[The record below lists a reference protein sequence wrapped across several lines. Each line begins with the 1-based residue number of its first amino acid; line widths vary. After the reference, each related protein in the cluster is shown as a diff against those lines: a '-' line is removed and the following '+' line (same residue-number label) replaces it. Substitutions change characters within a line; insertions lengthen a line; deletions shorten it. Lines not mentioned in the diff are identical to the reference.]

1 MAQFQSHFHLKHA
14 DAPGYP
20 ATGIFNPFSTN
31 PLDGQLHLPNG
42 KHYMLD
48 FYGIGSAE
56 LAFLETADGEAFL
69 AQEIVRSGMTVLGSR
84 SHVLPGG
91 GLSVVFLLSESH
103 MSIHTWPEH
112 SFAALD
118 VYTCGGSSAADRL
131 VDSLFALLKPGDSK
145 VSYMERG
152 SDHSHLIQVQREHG
166 NIKKVKVE
174 ATLSSG
180 QNPTVEHRILSGTDR
195 PRPLVLPATIDLCV
209 NAGFAGDE
217 CFLWRN
223 ASLLYS
229 QQSEIQLVEVVHRQF
244 GDRCLLLDG
253 ITQFC
258 NSQYNELYTQSLSE
272 SVMQPLLT
280 STGTGSGGADVYVV
294 GGGDGWIGTHLIT
307 AYPSLVRSIR
317 VVDIDPLVAEVTQK
331 FFPIA
336 GKFDSFKDKRVEYIT
351 ADAFLWLRNAPDNSA
366 DAVIIDCTDHTV
378 SPRRIS

>member
-1 MAQFQSHFHLKHA
+1 
-14 DAPGYP
+14 
-20 ATGIFNPFSTN
+20 
-31 PLDGQLHLPNG
+31 
-42 KHYMLD
+42 MLD

-56 LAFLETADGEAFL
+56 LAFLETADGESYL
-69 AQEIVRSGMTVLGSR
+69 AQEIVRAGMTVLGSR
-84 SHVLPGG
+84 ASVLPGG

-131 VDSLFALLKPGDSK
+131 VDSLFALLKPSDSK

-152 SDHSHLIQVQREHG
+152 SDHSHLIQIQREQG
-166 NIKKVKVE
+166 VTKTIK
-174 ATLSSG
+174 AQPTTIPS
-180 QNPTVEHRILSGTDR
+180 QNPILHSDIISGTYR
-195 PRPLVLPATIDLCV
+195 PRPLVLPATVDLCV

-229 QQSEIQLVEVVHRQF
+229 RQSEIQLVEVVHRQF

-272 SVMQPLLT
+272 RVMQPLI
-280 STGTGSGGADVYVV
+280 GTGSKGADVYVV

-307 AYPSLVRSIR
+307 AYPNLVRSVR

-331 FFPIA
+331 YFPIV
-336 GKFDSFKDKRVEYIT
+336 GGFDSFKDKRVKYIT

-378 SPRRIS
+378 SPRRMF